1 LSIDRMKML
10 LATILLCVFPTGS
23 AWPVEPASLPTTA
36 RAETLAGIDGKSY
49 DLTKMQGSVVLV
61 SFGATWC
68 TPCSAELL
76 ALEELKREYKG
87 KPVKFFWV
95 SIEHEDKVSDQ
106 DLKKYA
112 RARQLTFPVLRD
124 PMQLVFGQYT
134 KRVRLPLVVFY
145 DKEGRADMP
154 VHFGM
159 GAPEVYKDRMRERLN
174 KLL

>member
-1 LSIDRMKML
+1 ML
-10 LATILLCVFPTGS
+10 LCAFLTGS
-23 AWPVEPASLPTTA
+23 VLPQQPASLSTTGP
-36 RAETLAGIDGKSY
+36 AEKLSGIDGKNY
-49 DLTKMQGSVVLV
+49 DFTKMKGSVVLV

-76 ALEELKREYKG
+76 ALEELKREYKD

-95 SIEHEDKVSDQ
+95 SIEHEDQVSNK
-106 DLKKYA
+106 DLAKYA
-112 RARQLTFPVLRD
+112 RTRKLTFPVLRD
-124 PMQLVFGQYT
+124 PMQLLFAQYT

-159 GAPEVYKDRMRERLN
+159 GTPQVYKDRMRERLN

>member
-1 LSIDRMKML
+1 MKVF
-10 LATILLCVFPTGS
+10 LATLLLSGLLTSFGL
-23 AWPVEPASLPTTA
+23 PAQTPPLGPNGP
-36 RAETLAGIDGKSY
+36 AEKLSGIDGKSY
-49 DLTKMQGSVVLV
+49 DLTNMQGSVVLV

-87 KPVKFFWV
+87 RPVKFFWV

-124 PMQLVFGQYT
+124 PMQLLFAKFT

-159 GAPEVYKDRMRERLN
+159 GTPQVYKDRMRERLN

>member
-1 LSIDRMKML
+1 MESAFLLTTGPAEKLS
-10 LATILLCVFPTGS
+10 
-23 AWPVEPASLPTTA
+23 
-36 RAETLAGIDGKSY
+36 GIDGKSY
-49 DLTKMQGSVVLV
+49 DLTQMHGSVVLV

-68 TPCSAELL
+68 TPCSAELF
-76 ALEELKREYKG
+76 ALEELKREYKDR
-87 KPVKFFWV
+87 PVKFFWV
-95 SIEHEDKVSDQ
+95 SIEHEDQVSDK
-106 DLKKYA
+106 DLRKYA

-124 PMQLVFGQYT
+124 PMQQLFGKFT

-159 GAPEVYKDRMRERLN
+159 GAPQVYKDRMRERLN